1 MSDANSR
8 KDSSVTNPRVM
19 FFQAPGTKTGSDGK
33 PDPSSSEP
41 FALEAHY
48 FTESR
53 LLQRD
58 VEIVLESV
66 NNKNLVMLHERNLRV
81 SEVSGLPIK
90 RSRLAP
96 SCIPTATLPK
106 NF

>member
-1 MSDANSR
+1 LLAA
-8 KDSSVTNPRVM
+8 VEI
-19 FFQAPGTKTGSDGK
+19 FLFQAPSTKTGKDGK

-66 NNKNLVMLHERNLRV
+66 NNKNLVIYN
-81 SEVSGLPIK
+81 STI
-90 RSRLAP
+90 
-96 SCIPTATLPK
+96 
-106 NF
+106 